1 MRANG
6 QLHAPAVL
14 LPEVHTRIPR
24 TGGLVGT
31 GTLWTREKSLVYRD
45 SNPGSSRPQLSHYA
59 DWATAAQHYSAH
71 SIVAAHYKL
80 NLWLLWRTIFTVLN
94 RVQWFPSL
102 KPLQKHLVG
111 KRCATDAD
119 AKQAVMSWLQT
130 PQISPPP
137 RYRRWRHDGP
147 NAVMSMVSML
157 RSGVYHL
164 LHTCRVIMFWASRC
178 YLMRHILVRTR
189 VYTHIYCIYIHTYI
203 VCMYIHIYRV
213 SQEECA
219 RLRESVP

>member
-119 AKQAVMSWLQT
+119 AKQAVTSWLQT